1 MGDEPLA
8 MPGPELSA
16 AELFG
21 VSKAGAYHN
30 SPGVYTAGPC
40 QVRQLV
46 VSSPR

>member
-8 MPGPELSA
+8 MPGPELCA

-21 VSKAGAYHN
+21 FSKAGAEHD
-30 SPGVYTAGPC
+30 SLVYAAMPR